1 MVDTWPPELRVRG
14 SSRDDDRRRRAMAE
28 KPTEP
33 GSLASSSDEPSLDAA
48 LGTDSEPT
56 NLTTADDAADAPR
69 RGKKRHAESEAE
81 AEEGDVLLVKGRK
94 LSKSDEMQLKLLS
107 NLPQVSQ
114 PMRDARGRRR
124 STCISSSEIV
134 EAGLSALV
142 AGHAMAA
149 GGPPD
154 EEPEPAEEPEARE
167 DSS

>member
-1 MVDTWPPELRVRG
+1 M
-14 SSRDDDRRRRAMAE
+14 DDFVA
-28 KPTEP
+28 KQ
-33 GSLASSSDEPSLDAA
+33 AA
-48 LGTDSEPT
+48 
-56 NLTTADDAADAPR
+56 
-69 RGKKRHAESEAE
+69 SEAE

-149 GGPPD
+149 GPPD
-154 EEPEPAEEPEARE
+154 EEPEPAEEPKARE